1 MKHTPRIKIFCIS
14 STHEAEKAIGAGAS
28 VLGLVGRMPS
38 GPGVISDQDI
48 REIAASVPSNVA
60 TWLLTSETAADDII
74 EHYHRVHTTGI
85 QMVDTLQRGN
95 YRQIRESLPGVDL
108 IQVVHVVDE
117 ESVEQAVSVSSHVDA
132 VLLDSGNP
140 ALDVKE
146 LGGTGRIHDWQI
158 SKRIRDRIKKPLFLA
173 GGLTPEN
180 ISRAVHA
187 VNPYG
192 VDICSGVR
200 SNGKL
205 DEEKLNRLVN
215 AVKKHSL

>member
-1 MKHTPRIKIFCIS
+1 
-14 STHEAEKAIGAGAS
+14 
-28 VLGLVGRMPS
+28 
-38 GPGVISDQDI
+38 
-48 REIAASVPSNVA
+48 
-60 TWLLTSETAADDII
+60 
-74 EHYHRVHTTGI
+74 
-85 QMVDTLQRGN
+85 
-95 YRQIRESLPGVDL
+95 
-108 IQVVHVVDE
+108 
-117 ESVEQAVSVSSHVDA
+117 VDA

-158 SKRIRDRIKKPLFLA
+158 SKQIRDRINKPLFLA

-180 ISRAVHA
+180 ISRAVNA